1 MYFTCPIY
9 QDGVTV
15 AVGTVAVGTISI
27 TDCYRIFESG
37 AFSGSRS
44 GCGLLGGGHHSRS
57 GCGLLDGGH
66 HSWYFVLQR
75 HVVKRR
81 KTSTGSV

>member
-1 MYFTCPIY
+1 MYTNCW
-9 QDGVTV
+9 DGVTI
-15 AVGTVAVGTISI
+15 AVGTIAMGTISV
-27 TDCYRIFESG
+27 TDCYWLKLIFEKR
-37 AFSGSRS
+37 AFSSSRS
-44 GCGLLGGGHHSRS
+44 GCGLLGGGHRSRS
-57 GCGLLDGGH
+57 GCGLLGGGH